1 MNHLFDYWAALN
13 TVLIMLGLGLA
24 FEGRRLDFHY
34 SVLARAV
41 LAYNVIIPLLGWL
54 VIGFGTT
61 WFSDE
66 TLLAMLLCIL
76 CAGGTS
82 AGAFVSR
89 VNGSA
94 PLAGTLIVVL
104 VAFSLLSLT
113 ALSVSG
119 LQFLGLSV
127 FDSLPVTQL
136 AGYLLLI
143 TLVPFLLG
151 IAATYWYSGWSQRWF
166 PRVDRA
172 GSVLTLLL
180 VVALTLRYTAE
191 IFRGPV
197 EPLYAAAL
205 LVMLFMLAPLTMER
219 DRTQRRTVVLIT
231 LIRNLTLVLS
241 LLAVL
246 PDAATLLPTVLAFGL
261 GMYLVA
267 GGLMLAWRE

>member
-24 FEGRRLDFHY
+24 FDGRRLDLHY
-34 SVLARAV
+34 AVLARAI
-41 LAYNVIIPLLGWL
+41 LAYNVIIPLSGWL
-54 VIGFGTT
+54 VIGFATT
-61 WFSDE
+61 WFGDDV
-66 TLLAMLLCIL
+66 LLAMLLCIL

-82 AGAFVSR
+82 AGTFVSR
-89 VNGSA
+89 VSGSA

-113 ALSVSG
+113 ALSVAG
-119 LQFLGLSV
+119 LQFLGLSA
-127 FDSLPVTQL
+127 FDRLPVTQL

-151 IAATYWYSGWSQRWF
+151 IAVTHRYSGWSHRWL

-180 VVALTLRYTAE
+180 VIALTLRYTAE
-191 IFRGPV
+191 ILSGPA
-197 EPLYAAAL
+197 EPLYAAVL
-205 LVMLFMLAPLTMER
+205 LVMLFMLAPLAMER
-219 DRTQRRTVVLIT
+219 DRIQRRTVILIT

-241 LLAVL
+241 LMAIL
-246 PDAATLLPTVLAFGL
+246 PDAETLLPTVLAFGL

-267 GGLMLAWRE
+267 GGLVLAWRK